1 MDTDRLAATG
11 KILAP
16 RFFPPHYTGEVRSRR
31 RYWWGEGGSR
41 KRFSRGGA
49 RKSSPVIGITERRA

>member
-31 RYWWGEGGSR
+31 RYWWGGGEAVVKDSR
-41 KRFSRGGA
+41 EE
-49 RKSSPVIGITERRA
+49 ERENPLP